1 MFVEHG
7 SLDYLVVADHAYV
20 ADERHSTAALA
31 SD

>member
-1 MFVEHG
+1 VAQMFVEHG
-7 SLDYLVVADHAYV
+7 RLDYLVV